1 MNTATRKSW
10 RRFFWPSGL
19 TGQIIL
25 LIVLTILISQAINIV
40 LVAGERVDAFR
51 RGAAG
56 PLIGQTIIAAELLQA
71 SDGPTE
77 QRLLR
82 LLSGQDRRVTID
94 PEPLARTANRS
105 AMTDRLAARL
115 QAESGFTARVEARF
129 VERRF
134 RHHAEDMMPAAIRR
148 RGRNPDTFDG
158 MPMNRAGGEDMD
170 ENMMETMSRA
180 MNRPV
185 DRLVDR
191 LVVSL
196 ELSPQR
202 WLNVVLRLP
211 GRDLEWLR
219 TSLLYNLALALA
231 LSGLAIW
238 FLRRVTRPIKNLAG
252 AADALG
258 RGEQMPML
266 TETGPQEIRRATA
279 AFNAMQDRL
288 TRFVK
293 DRTQML
299 AAISHDLRTP
309 ITSLRLRA
317 ELLDDETAKANIV
330 RTLDDMQ
337 SMTESLLAF
346 ARDDAASEPV
356 SDVDILALLE
366 DCAALFKAQ
375 GAHID
380 FDISAPSV
388 AVLRGRPLAL
398 KRAISNL
405 VENAILYGD
414 HATISVA
421 SDDRTISFKI
431 RDHGPGI
438 PPERMEEMFKPFSR
452 IETSRNRE
460 TGGTGLGLSIARSII
475 HRHGGEISL
484 QNADEGGLIVTV
496 TLPLAS

>member
-1 MNTATRKSW
+1 MNAASRKSW
-10 RRFFWPSGL
+10 WRFIWPSGL

-25 LIVLTILISQAINIV
+25 FIVLTILISQAINIV
-40 LVAGERVDAFR
+40 LVAGERADAFR

-56 PLIGQTIIAAELLQA
+56 PLIGQTIIAAELLQT

-82 LLSGQDRRVTID
+82 VLSSRERRVTID
-94 PEPLARTANRS
+94 PEPLAGTSDRS
-105 AMTDRLAARL
+105 AMTNMLATRL
-115 QAESGFTARVEARF
+115 QAESGLTARVEARF

-134 RHHAEDMMPAAIRR
+134 EHVSDDREPSVPRQ
-148 RGRNPDTFDG
+148 RGRVAQTRHA
-158 MPMNRAGGEDMD
+158 MPMDRDMD
-170 ENMMETMSRA
+170 EAMDEAMGRSR
-180 MNRPV
+180 

-196 ELSPQR
+196 ELAPQR
-202 WLNVVLRLP
+202 WLNIVLWLP
-211 GRDLEWLR
+211 GRDLDWLR

-238 FLRRVTRPIKNLAG
+238 FLRRVTRPIKDLAG

-258 RGEQMPML
+258 RGEQVPML
-266 TETGPQEIRRATA
+266 AETGPQEIRRATA

-337 SMTESLLAF
+337 SMTESVLAF
-346 ARDDAASEPV
+346 ARDDADSEPI
-356 SDVDILALLE
+356 SQIDLLALLE
-366 DCAALFKAQ
+366 ECAAIYKAQ
-375 GAHID
+375 GAEID
-380 FDISAPSV
+380 FDINATSSPL
-388 AVLRGRPLAL
+388 LRGRPLAL

-405 VENAILYGD
+405 MENAILYGD
-414 HATISVA
+414 RANISVA
-421 SDDRTISFKI
+421 SADQTVSFEI

-496 TLPLAS
+496 SLPSAS